1 MYTHKHPLTKKIL
14 LITEP
19 LYEWL
24 VKLWVFQ
31 SCFKTNVKQPDRRGG
46 GGEKKCVKGE
56 KDGQRRCHMLPIH
69 RLKQSI
75 LLNIRFTLW
84 LATPRC
90 PLAVSGPNLL
100 NQLAH
105 HRAAASEIKP
115 TCTTQNN
122 IHGLFVEVW
131 FNPGDD
137 RGLQND
143 QLHVGK

>member
-1 MYTHKHPLTKKIL
+1 MYTHKHPLTKNIL

-24 VKLWVFQ
+24 VKLWLIQ
-31 SCFKTNVKQPDRRGG
+31 SCFKTRVKQPDRRGG
-46 GGEKKCVKGE
+46 GGEKKVCE
-56 KDGQRRCHMLPIH
+56 RRKRRSETLPH
-69 RLKQSI
+69 APHPQTDQSI

-131 FNPGDD
+131 FNPEDD

-143 QLHVGK
+143 QLYVGK